1 MPALPR
7 LLRPLAML
15 GPLVLGGALLVASLS
30 FDRCSV
36 SVPDAEAK
44 QSYESAYTYDQTWN
58 TALRLVRVDLGLK
71 IVDKDDKAGF
81 IMFEYVNDGS
91 TSSGSLELFKTEKSV
106 RVICQIPKFPSY
118 HEIALL
124 DRLGRKLKEEY
135 GTPPEKPKPKPPDPP
150 DGGTDGGDDAT
161 PAPNVGP

>member
-1 MPALPR
+1 MAALAR
-7 LLRPLAML
+7 VLRPLAFAAPLAL
-15 GPLVLGGALLVASLS
+15 GAALLVSAFDHGGIEIPEAS
-30 FDRCSV
+30 
-36 SVPDAEAK
+36 AK

-58 TALRLVRVDLGLK
+58 AALRLVRVDLGLK

-135 GTPPEKPKPKPPDPP
+135 GAPPEKPKPQPPSPP
-150 DGGTDGGDDAT
+150 DGGADGDDGASPT
-161 PAPNVGP
+161 N